1 PAPGRERERLVA
13 APARDR
19 LDQPRRLV
27 VDRRAAGAQ
36 AVQRGR
42 HLPEEDPVDGL
53 PVPGAHVVAHR
64 AHRPERL
71 PGPGEPGGRAVQ
83 RREDAVRRPVELVQE
98 VVADVAERQAARRAV
113 LEHEDPVGSAEAVPV
128 LLAVLRIVPEVSR
141 DRHRMSSQRYARDL
155 SKANLTRR
163 RTMSAGRRPPVQTPR
178 RNNTT
183 MHARTPWRLAGA
195 VSAALVAVPS
205 CGSSGSDAE
214 PGDAATRTFEADDGR
229 VTIPADPQ
237 RIVATGYAVPVLIEA
252 GAKLVGI
259 STWKRGLPLMS
270 EEDRRTYDG
279 LAKVAG
285 ETAAETNYEAVA
297 KANPDLIVI
306 GVPKPAL
313 GDLDMKRL
321 ESIAPVAVIG
331 PTVPSA
337 WRELSHRQADAA
349 GRAEAVEK
357 TKAAYEK
364 KAGELK
370 AKYRD
375 ALAGLKFGHVG
386 AYGDISAGTFMRE
399 FGGSWGTNIAQ
410 D

>member
-1 PAPGRERERLVA
+1 
-13 APARDR
+13 
-19 LDQPRRLV
+19 
-27 VDRRAAGAQ
+27 
-36 AVQRGR
+36 
-42 HLPEEDPVDGL
+42 
-53 PVPGAHVVAHR
+53 
-64 AHRPERL
+64 
-71 PGPGEPGGRAVQ
+71 
-83 RREDAVRRPVELVQE
+83 
-98 VVADVAERQAARRAV
+98 
-113 LEHEDPVGSAEAVPV
+113 
-128 LLAVLRIVPEVSR
+128 
-141 DRHRMSSQRYARDL
+141 
-155 SKANLTRR
+155 
-163 RTMSAGRRPPVQTPR
+163 
-178 RNNTT
+178 

-195 VSAALVAVPS
+195 VIAALVLVTS
-205 CGSSGSDAE
+205 CGSSGSDPE
-214 PGDAATRTFEADDGR
+214 PGDAATRTFEADNGR

-410 D
+410 DVGVNYYGEVEKKGGGAADVSEHPSIEELPESLGEADAITYTVEADGKPSPEVKYVLDSKLWKNLPAVKDGLTFPFRYTEAATYESALRTLDAIDEALAPLLDR